1 MNTNTQPRILS
12 EKAREGRRRRQRER
26 RRRQREERRQ
36 HDKWDYDDYD
46 DDGHYYDIYDDLCER
61 NKFIICDDK
70 FRGRDKEFNEVSTK
84 MEQIFIEH
92 NKRFMSNIKKSCF
105 LVIDVK
111 IFDEF
116 IAKTPPTDDLDQ
128 FKISGRDL
136 YDGKKLYNKMKN
148 DPEPNYEIFGSNGNG
163 CTCFGIYKSNDKNMY
178 IIVIDGHND
187 NTPTHYVKIENENIF
202 DD

>member
-26 RRRQREERRQ
+26 RRRQREQRKNE
-36 HDKWDYDDYD
+36 DEWDYDDD
-46 DDGHYYDIYDDLCER
+46 DDDIYDIYEYLCER

-70 FRGRDKEFNEVSTK
+70 FRGRDKEFNELSTQ
-84 MEQIFIEH
+84 MEQIFIDR
-92 NKRFMSNIKKSCF
+92 NKHFMSNIKKSCF

-111 IFDEF
+111 ILDEF

-136 YDGKKLYNKMKN
+136 YDGKKLYNKMKD
-148 DPEPNYEIFGSNGNG
+148 DPEPNYEIFGSNSMGY
-163 CTCFGIYKSNDKNMY
+163 TCFGIYKSHDKNMY
-178 IIVIDGHND
+178 IIIL
-187 NTPTHYVKIENENIF
+187 
-202 DD
+202 

>member
-26 RRRQREERRQ
+26 RRRQREQRKNE
-36 HDKWDYDDYD
+36 DEWDYDDD
-46 DDGHYYDIYDDLCER
+46 DDDIYDIYEYLCER

-70 FRGRDKEFNEVSTK
+70 FRGRDKEFNELSTQ
-84 MEQIFIEH
+84 MEQIFIDR
-92 NKRFMSNIKKSCF
+92 NKHFMSNIKKSCF

-111 IFDEF
+111 ILDEF

-136 YDGKKLYNKMKN
+136 YDGKKLYNKMKD
-148 DPEPNYEIFGSNGNG
+148 DPEPNYEIFGSNSMGY
-163 CTCFGIYKSNDKNMY
+163 TCFGIYKSDDKNMY
-178 IIVIDGHND
+178 IIVIDGYND
-187 NTPTHYVKIENENIF
+187 NTPTHYVKIENEDIF
-202 DD
+202 G